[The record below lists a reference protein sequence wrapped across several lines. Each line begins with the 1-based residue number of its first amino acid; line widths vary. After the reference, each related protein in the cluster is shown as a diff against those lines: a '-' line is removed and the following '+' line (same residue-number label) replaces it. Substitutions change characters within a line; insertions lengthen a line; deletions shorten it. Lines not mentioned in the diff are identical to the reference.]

1 MIIFNLFWWFIFLSH
16 HFCLAHWVWV
26 TLVTCSFPADA
37 QTYVCHKHDSW
48 QLRLSLVNFW
58 EPCITHRW
66 RVIGLWIINIT
77 YMWLI
82 GCKSDQM
89 LSDDWLVDEFE
100 AMDLSRS
107 CLSDA
112 KAFGFH
118 PRTSVQFWR
127 YHRTVSPGTFFW
139 LIAQPDKSRMLHLCG
154 EGIRI
159 LYRCATWGEAILGC
173 GCKPFI
179 SPKRVTRI
187 CQKPG
192 ASHSLITF

>member
-1 MIIFNLFWWFIFLSH
+1 MIIFNLFWWFIFMSH

-48 QLRLSLVNFW
+48 QLRLSLINFW
-58 EPCITHRW
+58 EHYITHRW
-66 RVIGLWIINIT
+66 WVIGLWIINIT
-77 YMWLI
+77 NMWLI
-82 GCKSDQM
+82 GYKSDQM

-112 KAFGFH
+112 KAIGFH

-127 YHRTVSPGTFFW
+127 YHTTVSPGTVHSFDW
-139 LIAQPDKSRMLHLCG
+139 VPNLISPGCSVHLCNIDYYVVLMG
-154 EGIRI
+154 RI
-159 LYRCATWGEAILGC
+159 SEFYTDAQLGRSDF
-173 GCKPFI
+173 G
-179 SPKRVTRI
+179 
-187 CQKPG
+187 
-192 ASHSLITF
+192 LWM

>member
-1 MIIFNLFWWFIFLSH
+1 MSH

-48 QLRLSLVNFW
+48 QLRLSLINFW
-58 EPCITHRW
+58 ETCITHRW

-77 YMWLI
+77 NMWLI
-82 GCKSDQM
+82 GYKSDQM

-112 KAFGFH
+112 KAIGFH
-118 PRTSVQFWR
+118 PRTSVQFWTEL
-127 YHRTVSPGTFFW
+127 YHWGHSFDWVPNLISPGCYIYVVVMGRVSEFYTD
-139 LIAQPDKSRMLHLCG
+139 AQLW
-154 EGIRI
+154 
-159 LYRCATWGEAILGC
+159 AEAILGC